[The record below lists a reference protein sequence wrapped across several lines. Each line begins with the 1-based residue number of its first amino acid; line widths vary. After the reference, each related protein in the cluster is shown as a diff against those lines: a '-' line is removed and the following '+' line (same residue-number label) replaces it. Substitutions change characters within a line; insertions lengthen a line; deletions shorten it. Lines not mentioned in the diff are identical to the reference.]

1 MKIILTILQ
10 DEDSKK
16 VISAL
21 SDAGH
26 SVTKINSS
34 GGFLRSGNTTL
45 LIGSQDENVD
55 CIIDIIKQNSH
66 SRKQAMSSASMPYNY
81 ASVMGNEGASAL
93 GDFSGSSY
101 DIEIDIDGATIFV
114 ICLLYTSDA
123 AD

>member
-1 MKIILTILQ
+1 MKIIFTILQ

-45 LIGSQDENVD
+45 LIGSQDANVD
-55 CIIDIIKQNSH
+55 SIIDVIKQNSH
-66 SRKQAMSSASMPYNY
+66 SRKQAMSSSYMPYNY
-81 ASVMGNEGASAL
+81 SSVMGNEGTSAL

-101 DIEIDIDGATIFV
+101 DVEIDIDGATIFV
-114 ICLLYTSDA
+114 INCSKLM
-123 AD
+123 

>member
-1 MKIILTILQ
+1 MKIIFTILQ

-26 SVTKINSS
+26 SVIKINSS

-66 SRKQAMSSASMPYNY
+66 SRKQAISSSSMPYNY

-93 GDFSGSSY
+93 GDFNGSSY

-114 ICLLYTSDA
+114 INCSKLMYNE
-123 AD
+123 